1 MLILYI
7 FIEKTLLR
15 IMVREIFKGLFK
27 ITFEQKFRIYQNLIV
42 TVCFQGGITFDF
54 ST

>member
-15 IMVREIFKGLFK
+15 IMVRDIFKDLFK
-27 ITFEQKFRIYQNLIV
+27 ITFEQKFII
-42 TVCFQGGITFDF
+42 F
-54 ST
+54 